1 MLERVLLYGV
11 IFVFGTCVG
20 SFLNVCIY
28 RIPKGLSVVHP
39 RSICPSCGNL
49 IRFYDNIP
57 ILSFFLLKR
66 RCRFC
71 KIVIPSRYPLVEFL
85 AGLLAFSICIRY
97 GVSLHGLVLFTF
109 VSALL
114 TIVFIDIDHQI
125 IPDTITLPGIVL
137 GLAVSVLVPEMQVIN
152 SLIGIA
158 SGGGILLAIALAYHA
173 LTKKEGMGGGDI
185 KLLAMIGAVIGWKGV
200 LFTVFIASVT
210 GALVGILVMLRS
222 QKGLQTP
229 LPFGPF
235 LSIGAMAYVHLGTE
249 MISWYFQLAS

>member
-1 MLERVLLYGV
+1 
-11 IFVFGTCVG
+11 
-20 SFLNVCIY
+20 
-28 RIPKGLSVVHP
+28 
-39 RSICPSCGNL
+39 
-49 IRFYDNIP
+49 
-57 ILSFFLLKR
+57 
-66 RCRFC
+66 
-71 KIVIPSRYPLVEFL
+71 VEFL
-85 AGLLAFSICIRY
+85 AGLLAFSITVRY
-97 GVSLHGLVLFTF
+97 GVSLYGLVLFTF

-114 TIVFIDIDHQI
+114 TIVFIDIDHQV

-137 GLAVSVLVPEMQVIN
+137 GLAVSALVPEMQVIN

-158 SGGGILLAIALAYHA
+158 SGGGILLSIALVYHA

-210 GALVGILVMLRS
+210 GSLVGILVMLRS

-235 LSIGAMAYVHLGTE
+235 LSIGAMAYVHLGNE
-249 MISWYFQLAS
+249 MISWYFQVTS